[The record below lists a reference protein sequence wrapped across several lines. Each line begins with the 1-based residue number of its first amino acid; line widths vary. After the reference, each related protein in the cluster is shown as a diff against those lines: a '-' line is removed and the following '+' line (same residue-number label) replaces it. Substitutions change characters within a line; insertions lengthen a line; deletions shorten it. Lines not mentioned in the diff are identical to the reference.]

1 MSKQNGPWYGC
12 ENRICVEECS
22 YPADMLRMLH
32 GKVICEGCYYDDLS
46 IVPLAKT
53 YDDNGDVDEV
63 VDWHDLPPFVPE
75 ETAELAKL
83 RAENERL
90 RETVMLVATANYH
103 DSRDQLIRWAE
114 MALQEKDDG

>member
-12 ENRICVEECS
+12 DNRICVEECS

-46 IVPLAKT
+46 IVPIAKT

-75 ETAELAKL
+75 ETAELDKL

-90 RETVMLVATANYH
+90 LATKEIHTTQGKRGSSNLMTRK
-103 DSRDQLIRWAE
+103 STNTSI
-114 MALQEKDDG
+114 